1 MSDYV
6 DLVCIRVLS
15 RDIRRLLYC
24 ELLRCSGIH
33 LDESALMTELCG
45 DGTHLNKYYSS
56 LIKQTT
62 GSDLFHAL
70 SFALSSCLFSTLSFF
85 SSSTFSLVTLSFP
98 LFYHLLL
105 PTSPAFN
112 RIPHSSPLVIST
124 YHSQLKLLR
133 HLEFLGYGR
142 HTGKSECE

>member
-33 LDESALMTELCG
+33 LDESALMTELCR
-45 DGTHLNKYYSS
+45 DGAHLNKYYSS

-62 GSDLFHAL
+62 GSDLFHT
-70 SFALSSCLFSTLSFF
+70 LFRSLILLFF
-85 SSSTFSLVTLSFP
+85 HSGLFFSSTFSLVTLWFW
-98 LFYHLLL
+98 LFYH
-105 PTSPAFN
+105 
-112 RIPHSSPLVIST
+112 
-124 YHSQLKLLR
+124 
-133 HLEFLGYGR
+133 
-142 HTGKSECE
+142 

>member
-33 LDESALMTELCG
+33 LDESALMTELLR
-45 DGTHLNKYYSS
+45 DGAHLNKYYSS

-62 GSDLFHAL
+62 SSDLFHAL
-70 SFALSSCLFSTLSFF
+70 SLSHPASFSPARLFFP
-85 SSSTFSLVTLSFP
+85 SSAFSLVTLVWG
-98 LFYHLLL
+98 LLYH
-105 PTSPAFN
+105 
-112 RIPHSSPLVIST
+112 
-124 YHSQLKLLR
+124 
-133 HLEFLGYGR
+133 
-142 HTGKSECE
+142 

>member
-1 MSDYV
+1 MCSEVQCVSDYV

-33 LDESALMTELCG
+33 LDESALMTELRR
-45 DGTHLNKYYSS
+45 DGAHLNKYYSS

-70 SFALSSCLFSTLSFF
+70 SRSLILLFSTLFPRN
-85 SSSTFSLVTLSFP
+85 TLVSAV
-98 LFYHLLL
+98 L
-105 PTSPAFN
+105 P
-112 RIPHSSPLVIST
+112 
-124 YHSQLKLLR
+124 
-133 HLEFLGYGR
+133 
-142 HTGKSECE
+142 